1 MSKEKVQEQEQQ
13 AQQPAAEATATAPG
27 NSVAGNDYPKTLTAA
42 TREDLF
48 AEVEKLKT
56 SAKDVTLSAG
66 AVARNEQGQYVIQID
81 IIN

>member
-1 MSKEKVQEQEQQ
+1 MAKKENEQHQEQEQV
-13 AQQPAAEATATAPG
+13 TAPVG
-27 NSVAGNDYPKTLTAA
+27 SSTGANDYPKTLTAA

-48 AEVEKLKT
+48 AEVEKLKA

-81 IIN
+81 IIK

>member
-1 MSKEKVQEQEQQ
+1 MAKKENEQPQEQQ
-13 AQQPAAEATATAPG
+13 VSAPG

-48 AEVEKLKT
+48 AEVEKLKA

-81 IIN
+81 IIKQQ

>member
-1 MSKEKVQEQEQQ
+1 MAKKENEQPQEQEQVTV
-13 AQQPAAEATATAPG
+13 PD
-27 NSVAGNDYPKTLTAA
+27 NSVAGNDYPKILTAA

-48 AEVEKLKT
+48 EQVEKLKA

-81 IIN
+81 IIK

>member
-1 MSKEKVQEQEQQ
+1 MAKKENEQLQEQEQVTV
-13 AQQPAAEATATAPG
+13 PD
-27 NSVAGNDYPKTLTAA
+27 NSVAGNDYPKILTAA

-48 AEVEKLKT
+48 EQVEKLKA

-81 IIN
+81 IIK

>member
-1 MSKEKVQEQEQQ
+1 MAKEQENPEVQEQEQ
-13 AQQPAAEATATAPG
+13 AAVSVGSSTEANG
-27 NSVAGNDYPKTLTAA
+27 YPKTLTAK

-48 AEVEKLKT
+48 AEVEKLKA

-81 IIN
+81 IIK

>member
-1 MSKEKVQEQEQQ
+1 MAKKENEQPQEQEQV
-13 AQQPAAEATATAPG
+13 TVPG
-27 NSVAGNDYPKTLTAA
+27 NSVDGNDYPKTLTAA

-48 AEVEKLKT
+48 AEVEKLKA

-81 IIN
+81 IIK